1 MEMNPCEVPEYRF
14 EEQPNRRPKGKRK
27 PHSFEPGLTE
37 KEALA
42 AARQC
47 LGMVD
52 CTACDVCQL
61 LCPELCITRAQVSGQ
76 VQIDLDY
83 CKGCGI
89 CASVC
94 PKGAIRMV
102 LEKNI

>member
-1 MEMNPCEVPEYRF
+1 MERCKFPDDTQAKRTEGRRGQGKTRF
-14 EEQPNRRPKGKRK
+14 PD
-27 PHSFEPGLTE
+27 PGLTE
-37 KEALA
+37 EEARA
-42 AARQC
+42 AARKC
-47 LGMVD
+47 LGLLD
-52 CTACDVCQL
+52 CSGCDVCQL
-61 LCPELCITRAQVSGQ
+61 FCPELCITRDQATGQ

-102 LEKNI
+102 LE

>member
-1 MEMNPCEVPEYRF
+1 MSLCEVHKAKP
-14 EEQPNRRPKGKRK
+14 PKSKRVKRK
-27 PHSFEPGLTE
+27 TDFPEPGLTQE
-37 KEALA
+37 EAVT

-47 LGMVD
+47 LGMMD
-52 CTACDVCQL
+52 CSACDVCQL
-61 LCPELCITRAQVSGQ
+61 LCPELCITRDQATGQ

-102 LEKNI
+102 LDKNK

>member
-1 MEMNPCEVPEYRF
+1 MKLCEIPPKKILR
-14 EEQPNRRPKGKRK
+14 QNDRRHKGGKTIF
-27 PHSFEPGLTE
+27 SDAPGLTE
-37 KEALA
+37 KEVIE

-47 LGMVD
+47 LGMLE
-52 CTACDVCQL
+52 CSSCDVCQL
-61 LCPELCITRAQVSGQ
+61 LCPELCITREQSTGLI
-76 VQIDLDY
+76 QIDLDF

-102 LEKNI
+102 LEGRN

>member
-1 MEMNPCEVPEYRF
+1 MIKPCEITRNPK
-14 EEQPNRRPKGKRK
+14 PNRKKIKQTRK
-27 PHSFEPGLTE
+27 KNFISIESDLQ
-37 KEALA
+37 KDEAVA

-47 LGMVD
+47 LSLRE
-52 CTACDVCQL
+52 CSSCDICRL
-61 LCPELCITRAQVSGQ
+61 LCPELCITRNEKTDQ

-89 CASVC
+89 CAFVC

-102 LEKNI
+102 LEEGI